1 MKEKIAQTS
10 RKISDS
16 IGWFFY
22 SFGNLLHRPFAQ
34 RKPSRMNEKT
44 KRLVF
49 YILLMAYPVVQFL
62 IFYIVVNANSLLL
75 AFESYDRSANRYLF
89 VGWANFENFATLFQ
103 SDSTFRDSLKNSALV
118 WLIGLAS
125 IPLNLVFSFYIYKKK
140 PVSGFFKV
148 MLFLPSIVPSIALVV
163 IYLFF
168 VERAVPS
175 LLGSLTGNSH
185 IEGLLTN
192 SSTLFGTLVFFNIA
206 FGFGSGMLLFLGA
219 MNQVSPEVIEAA
231 HLDGATGLRE
241 LVSIIL
247 PNIYGTISSFL
258 VLGVAGI
265 FAEQYCLYSFFGN
278 AADPRYITVGYYLFT
293 QTASASLAEYPK
305 IAAIG
310 LALTLIAA
318 PLTFLAKGLLQRVD
332 PLEDKR

>member
-1 MKEKIAQTS
+1 MKEKIAKASQ
-10 RKISDS
+10 KLSDS

-22 SFGNLLHRPFAQ
+22 GLGNLLHRPFAG

-44 KRLVF
+44 KRLIF

-62 IFYIVVNANSLLL
+62 IFYIIVNANSLLL
-75 AFESYDRSANRYLF
+75 AFESYDRNTNRYLF
-89 VGWANFENFATLFQ
+89 AGWANFENLSLLFQ
-103 SDSTFRDSLKNSALV
+103 SDSTFRGSLKNSFLV

-125 IPLNLVFSFYIYKKK
+125 IPLNLIFSFYIYKKK
-140 PVSGFFKV
+140 PGAGFFKV
-148 MLFLPSIVPSIALVV
+148 MLFLPSIIPSIALVV

-175 LLGSLTGNSH
+175 FLGTLMGNTH
-185 IEGLLTN
+185 LEGLLTN
-192 SSTLFGTLVFFNIA
+192 SDTLFGTLVFFNIV

-219 MNQVSPEVIEAA
+219 MNQVPPEIIEAA

-241 LVSIIL
+241 LISIIL

-318 PLTFLAKGLLQRVD
+318 PLTFLVKGLLQKAD